1 MNTKRLLFY
10 WITSFTIAVTMYYVL
25 KVGFTDNRVFGSWF
39 RMMQYHTDNPIS
51 FITFPVFF
59 YGIIANYFADN
70 FAKKSRKGQLYLTLI
85 IVILTILVSSP
96 FGGMLWH
103 YYDMKAGWFPKNW
116 DDKLFGGFSEGLRTG
131 WLIILL
137 SFPYNIFGIA
147 VAYFLT
153 KKGSSIKQSII
164 N

>member
-25 KVGFTDNRVFGSWF
+25 KVGFTDRVFGSWF
-39 RMMQYHTDNPIS
+39 RMMHYHADNPIS
-51 FITFPVFF
+51 FIAIPVFF
-59 YGIIANYFADN
+59 YGIIANYFADS

-85 IVILTILVSSP
+85 IVTLTILISSP

-116 DDKLFGGFSEGLRTG
+116 GDKLFVGFSEGLRTG

-137 SFPYNIFGIA
+137 SFPYNIFGIV

-153 KKGSSIKQSII
+153 KKGSSIKLSM
-164 N
+164 